1 MIRPTIFKWRTV
13 SSIIHSLAI
22 CFLFSKKCLLELFNE
37 LYALRECRIL
47 LYSFLSAYLTFLNQ
61 FIFLIYIFLQSTL
74 SKYHCLWLD
83 IILLSFHFTEYQ
95 LYLLLNRMYLSTFE
109 NKTFGLQLSRIRLLL
124 SWIELRQLLKCS
136 IYKSNKNLIL
146 HTRISSQPRSHFRL

>member
-1 MIRPTIFKWRTV
+1 MNYMHSENV
-13 SSIIHSLAI
+13 GYCYIH
-22 CFLFSKKCLLELFNE
+22 F
-37 LYALRECRIL
+37 YRRIW
-47 LYSFLSAYLTFLNQ
+47 LTFLNQ

-74 SKYHCLWLD
+74 SKYLCLWLD

-95 LYLLLNRMYLSTFE
+95 LYLLLNRMYLSTFA

-136 IYKSNKNLIL
+136 IYKNNKNLVVL
-146 HTRISSQPRSHFRL
+146 HSRISSQPRSHFLDFKCESNNTFFHLL